1 MQEVK
6 DTRALL
12 ATVGM
17 AVLFGTSFVASK
29 VALGGFSPTQLIF
42 LRFAIAALFFAL
54 AKGFLHVQQ
63 LTREQSK
70 KVLVLALLEPGIYF
84 FLEAYGLKLTLASTA
99 AVLIATIPLFVVLLE
114 AFWLKVRVSP
124 REVALILLSLFGV
137 TLLLTAG
144 GWDRAF
150 GGTFLGNLLI
160 LGAAFSASLYTI
172 VARKLMA
179 SVDALT
185 VTRWQAVF
193 ATVFYFPFA
202 LGAYALGGKLPSTP
216 RPWLAAVYLGL
227 ACSFGAYFLLNYALS
242 RLRASFVSAFSNL
255 IPVVASVLAVVFL
268 GETLSAQQVVGA
280 AIAIA
285 AITAL
290 TLTHRPASSPP
301 PPSG

>member
-17 AVLFGTSFVASK
+17 ALLFGTSFVASK
-29 VALGGFSPTQLIF
+29 VALSGFSPTQLIF

-54 AKGFLHVQQ
+54 AKSFLPAQE
-63 LTREQSK
+63 LKPEQSRQ
-70 KVLVLALLEPGIYF
+70 VFLLALLEPGIYF

-99 AVLIATIPLFVVLLE
+99 AVLISTIPIFVVLLE
-114 AFWLKVRVSP
+114 AFWLAVRVSL

-137 TLLLTAG
+137 SLLLTAG

-172 VARKLMA
+172 LARKLMA
-179 SVDALT
+179 TVDALT
-185 VTRWQAVF
+185 VTRWQAVY

-202 LGAYALGGKLPSTP
+202 LGAYVLGGKLPTNP
-216 RPWLAAVYLGL
+216 RPWLATVYLGL

-268 GETLSAQQVVGA
+268 DESLSTQQIVGA
-280 AIAIA
+280 AIAIG

-290 TLTHRPASSPP
+290 TLTHRTCESPP

>member
-1 MQEVK
+1 MQEVN

-12 ATVGM
+12 ATFGM
-17 AVLFGTSFVASK
+17 ALLFGTSFVASK
-29 VALGGFSPTQLIF
+29 VALHGFSPTQLIF
-42 LRFAIAALFFAL
+42 LRFAIAALFFLL
-54 AKGFLHVQQ
+54 AKGVLPAQE
-63 LTREQSK
+63 LTREQTRQ
-70 KVLVLALLEPGIYF
+70 VFFLALLEPGIYF

-99 AVLIATIPLFVVLLE
+99 SVLISTIPIFVVLLE

-124 REVALILLSLFGV
+124 REVGLILLSLLGV
-137 TLLLTAG
+137 SLLLTAG

-179 SVDALT
+179 AVDALT
-185 VTRWQAVF
+185 VTRWQAVY

-202 LGAYALGGKLPSTP
+202 LGAYALGGKLPTNP
-216 RPWLAAVYLGL
+216 QPWLATVYLGL

-255 IPVVASVLAVVFL
+255 IPVVASLLAVVFL
-268 GETLSAQQVVGA
+268 GESLSAQQIVGA
-280 AIAIA
+280 AIAVA

-290 TLTHRPASSPP
+290 TLTHRPTETAPP
-301 PPSG
+301 PGG

>member
-1 MQEVK
+1 MKEVK
-6 DTRALL
+6 DTKALL
-12 ATVGM
+12 ATFGM
-17 AVLFGTSFVASK
+17 AFLFGTSFVASK
-29 VALGGFSPTQLIF
+29 VALGAFSPTQLIF
-42 LRFAIAALFFAL
+42 LRFAIAAVFFAL
-54 AKGFLHVQQ
+54 AKGFLPSQK
-63 LTREQSK
+63 LSSEQGK
-70 KVLVLALLEPGIYF
+70 QVFLLALLEPGIYF

-99 AVLIATIPLFVVLLE
+99 AVLISTIPIFVVVLE
-114 AFWLKVRVSP
+114 ALWLKVLVSL
-124 REVALILLSLFGV
+124 REVALIVLSLFGV
-137 TLLLTAG
+137 SLLLTAG

-179 SVDALT
+179 TVDALT
-185 VTRWQAVF
+185 VTRWQAFF
-193 ATVFYFPFA
+193 ATVFYLPFA
-202 LGAYALGGKLPSTP
+202 VGAYLMGGKLPMSP
-216 RPWLAAVYLGL
+216 RPWLATVYLGL

-268 GETLSAQQVVGA
+268 GETLSPQQVVGA
-280 AIAIA
+280 AIAIG

-290 TLTHRPASSPP
+290 TLTHRTAESPP

>member
-17 AVLFGTSFVASK
+17 ALLFGTSFVASK
-29 VALGGFSPTQLIF
+29 VALSGFSPTQLIF
-42 LRFAIAALFFAL
+42 LRFAIAALFFGVAQR
-54 AKGFLHVQQ
+54 FLPAQQ
-63 LTREQSK
+63 LTREQGK
-70 KVLVLALLEPGIYF
+70 QVFLLALLEPGIYF

-99 AVLIATIPLFVVLLE
+99 AVLISTIPIFVVVLE
-114 AFWLKVRVSP
+114 AFWLKVRVLP

-179 SVDALT
+179 TVDALT
-185 VTRWQAVF
+185 VTRWQALF

-202 LGAYALGGKLPSTP
+202 LGAYALGGTLPTNP
-216 RPWLAAVYLGL
+216 KPWVATVYLGL
-227 ACSFGAYFLLNYALS
+227 ACSSGAYFLLNYALS

-268 GETLSAQQVVGA
+268 GESLSTQQIVGA
-280 AIAIA
+280 AVAIG

-290 TLTHRPASSPP
+290 TLTHRTAESPP

>member
-1 MQEVK
+1 MREVR
-6 DTRALL
+6 DTRALF

-17 AVLFGTSFVASK
+17 AFLFGTSFVASK
-29 VALGGFSPTQLIF
+29 VALRGFSPTQLIF
-42 LRFAIAALFFAL
+42 LRFAVAALFFAL
-54 AKGFLHVQQ
+54 AKGFLPSQE
-63 LTREQSK
+63 LTREQGK
-70 KVLVLALLEPGIYF
+70 QVFFLALLEPGIYF

-99 AVLIATIPLFVVLLE
+99 AVLISTIPIFVVLLE
-114 AFWLKVRVSP
+114 AFWLKERISP

-137 TLLLTAG
+137 SLLLTAG

-160 LGAAFSASLYTI
+160 LGAAFSASVYT
-172 VARKLMA
+172 VLARKIMA

-185 VTRWQAVF
+185 VTRWQAFF
-193 ATVFYFPFA
+193 ATAFYFPFA
-202 LGAYALGGKLPSTP
+202 LGAYAFGGKLPTHSA
-216 RPWLAAVYLGL
+216 PWLATLYLGL

-268 GETLSAQQVVGA
+268 GESLSAQQIVGA
-280 AIAIA
+280 AIALG

-290 TLTHRPASSPP
+290 TLTHGTSQSPP
-301 PPSG
+301 PGG

>member
-1 MQEVK
+1 MRESK

-42 LRFAIAALFFAL
+42 LRFAIAALFFVA
-54 AKGFLHVQQ
+54 AGRFLPAQA

-70 KVLVLALLEPGIYF
+70 QVFLLALLEPGIYF

-99 AVLIATIPLFVVLLE
+99 AVLISTIPIFVVLLE
-114 AFWLKVRVSP
+114 AFWLKVPVLP
-124 REVALILLSLFGV
+124 REVGLILLSLFGV
-137 TLLLTAG
+137 SLLLTAG
-144 GWDRAF
+144 GWDRAL
-150 GGTFLGNLLI
+150 GGTLWGNLLI
-160 LGAAFSASLYTI
+160 LGAALSASLYTI

-193 ATVFYFPFA
+193 ATALYFPFA
-202 LGAYALGGKLPSTP
+202 LGAYALGGKLPTTP
-216 RPWLAAVYLGL
+216 KPWVATVYLGL
-227 ACSFGAYFLLNYALS
+227 ACSFGAYSLLNYALS

-255 IPVVASVLAVVFL
+255 IPIVASVLAVVFL
-268 GETLSAQQVVGA
+268 GETLSTQQVLGA

-290 TLTHRPASSPP
+290 TLTHRPAPSPP

>member
-1 MQEVK
+1 MREVK

-12 ATVGM
+12 ATFGM
-17 AVLFGTSFVASK
+17 ALLFGTSFVASK
-29 VALGGFSPTQLIF
+29 VALGEFSPTQLIF
-42 LRFAIAALFFAL
+42 LRFAIAALFFAAAGRL
-54 AKGFLHVQQ
+54 LPAQA
-63 LTREQSK
+63 LTREQGK
-70 KVLVLALLEPGIYF
+70 QVFLLALLEPGIYF

-99 AVLIATIPLFVVLLE
+99 AVLISTIPLFVVVLE
-114 AFWLKVRVSP
+114 AFWLKVRVAP
-124 REVALILLSLFGV
+124 REVALILLSLLGV
-137 TLLLTAG
+137 SLLLTAG
-144 GWDRAF
+144 GLDRAF

-172 VARKLMA
+172 MARKLMA

-185 VTRWQAVF
+185 VTRWQAFF

-202 LGAYALGGKLPSTP
+202 LGAYIFGGKLPTHP
-216 RPWLAAVYLGL
+216 RPWLATVYLGL

-268 GETLSAQQVVGA
+268 SETLSRQQVLGA
-280 AIAIA
+280 AMAIG

-290 TLTHRPASSPP
+290 TLTHRTAENPP